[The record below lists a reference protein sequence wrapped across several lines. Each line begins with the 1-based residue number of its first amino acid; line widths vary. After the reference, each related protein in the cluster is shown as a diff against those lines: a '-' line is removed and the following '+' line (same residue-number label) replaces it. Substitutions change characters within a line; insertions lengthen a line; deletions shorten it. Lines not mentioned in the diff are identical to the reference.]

1 MAAHDICFTNVWHSS
16 FFMFGKCIPV
26 IRGGGVYQP
35 AVDLCIQKLKLG
47 EWVRLILINYSSDQ
61 KFADRSYFLS

>member
-47 EWVRLILINYSSDQ
+47 EWVRSNLLI
-61 KFADRSYFLS
+61 